1 MSVKNQDWHAEQ
13 IKAAVRM
20 KGKTLSQLSR
30 EAGLKPDTMRN
41 VFRCHIPRYEAIIAR
56 YLDMEPAQI
65 WPSRYMEKTS
75 C

>member
-1 MSVKNQDWHAEQ
+1 M
-13 IKAAVRM
+13 AASSYRAWCA
-20 KGKTLSQLSR
+20 S
-30 EAGLKPDTMRN
+30 N

>member
-1 MSVKNQDWHAEQ
+1 IREYIEIFYNRQRRHSRLGN
-13 IKAAVRM
+13 ISPAA
-20 KGKTLSQLSR
+20 
-30 EAGLKPDTMRN
+30 LKPDTMRN

>member
-1 MSVKNQDWHAEQ
+1 
-13 IKAAVRM
+13 
-20 KGKTLSQLSR
+20 
-30 EAGLKPDTMRN
+30 
-41 VFRCHIPRYEAIIAR
+41 AIIAR